1 MVMRTAISKTTRNAC
16 WLLVIAIAVACT
28 LVFAGQAMADANAA
42 PIVVSLGDSY
52 SSGEGVEA
60 FIDEGDYSS
69 EDFLAHRS
77 ENAWPGMLTVNGSG
91 MVRNQNWF
99 FVAASGAQT
108 CDVMPGICDETDQE
122 HRDAHN
128 PQTITWDRGNNK
140 DSKTLDYQIDVFK
153 NRSLRGMVDYVTI
166 TMGGNDVG
174 FVNVLSEACLDDVPF
189 LSIGHS
195 LPKAILDAIKEFD
208 GGTNGRRSTRECL
221 RMVYTCI
228 EDEAGP
234 QATILV
240 AGYPHLFAYEGELAV
255 LSPEEDDIQNKYNR
269 WSGAAGVDAE
279 EARLINRAVDYF
291 DAGIRETVLGM
302 SSDNIVFVDVRP
314 YFNGHEAEYINPM
327 WNYPQDYDLSDNGAS
342 SYSVHPNL
350 EGQKAYARA
359 VQETINYLEDS
370 KRGVPT
376 AEIDIPSELNM
387 ALVFDVSGSMGDW
400 SAASGVTKLESAERQ
415 SMDFVSSVSGSQGGP
430 GGVSVR
436 VGVSTFSDYAVRVC
450 GLSND
455 PDVINGSI
463 DGLQTYNMTNIY
475 AGLDEGISQLA
486 GEDGEKLIVLLSDG
500 LSNEGGSNE
509 DIIQLAR
516 EAGQLGIRVYT
527 IGFGSSGDLD
537 EDLLREIASVTG
549 GAYAHEDSSD
559 ISAATVGLF
568 AQMMSAQLQATSQV
582 LMDTT
587 GAVAQ
592 GGTSQVGSFDVTQ
605 NGTVTAYLYWPG
617 SVLDLQLTDP
627 NGVVVD
633 EGYAGCT
640 IDTTSIPTRV
650 TVENARQ
657 GTWGVAVYG
666 RETSMAEEPFYVAAS
681 FNETEVPVIPAG
693 SGAATDNGTVLLF
706 LLAAVGIASVTLVVA
721 LSKRRG

>member
-1 MVMRTAISKTTRNAC
+1 MSANKASTWTVIRAVLVMSLV
-16 WLLVIAIAVACT
+16 WLTVLVMPRSGLAVT
-28 LVFAGQAMADANAA
+28 DDHPV
-42 PIVVSLGDSY
+42 VVSMGDSY
-52 SSGEGVEA
+52 SSGEGVEP
-60 FIDEGDYSS
+60 FYGQESDNKYWN
-69 EDFLAHRS
+69 EDWLAHRS
-77 ENAWPGMLTVNGSG
+77 QKAWSGQLVVQGTTLSDIKDNG
-91 MVRNQNWF
+91 WY
-99 FVAASGAQT
+99 FVASSGAECRHITSEEQNKPWSRDLLT
-108 CDVMPGICDETDQE
+108 SGE
-122 HRDAHN
+122 HKLEAQSN
-128 PQTITWDRGNNK
+128 I
-140 DSKTLDYQIDVFK
+140 F
-153 NRSLRGMVDYVTI
+153 LRYDLQGQVDYVTLTI
-166 TMGGNDVG
+166 GGNDLGFADIVTAAFVDFKYVRVG
-174 FVNVLSEACLDDVPF
+174 GLRGKLRDSLTKFKGMLEDGSYLNVYNHVL
-189 LSIGHS
+189 
-195 LPKAILDAIKEFD
+195 
-208 GGTNGRRSTRECL
+208 
-221 RMVYTCI
+221 
-228 EDEAGP
+228 DEAGD
-234 QATILV
+234 QAVLIV
-240 AGYPHLFAYEGELAV
+240 AGYPRIL
-255 LSPEEDDIQNKYNR
+255 PERGIGR
-269 WSGAAGVDAE
+269 VWCSVE
-279 EARLINRAVDYF
+279 EAALIRAACDAF
-291 DAGIRETVLGM
+291 DSEICKLIESTSNPR
-302 SSDNIVFVDVRP
+302 IVFVDVRP
-314 YFNGHEAEYINPM
+314 EFNGHEAAYINDAHLGP
-327 WNYPQDYDLSDNGAS
+327 LSQELNLLTVAS
-342 SYSVHPNL
+342 AYSMHPNAL
-350 EGQKAYARA
+350 GQEAYARA
-359 VQETINYLEDS
+359 VQRTIDRLEAE
-370 KRGVPT
+370 KENVPIP
-376 AEIDIPSELNM
+376 EVEVPSELNM

-400 SAASGVTKLESAERQ
+400 SAASGVTKLESAKRQ

-537 EDLLREIASVTG
+537 EDLLREIADITG

-681 FNETEVPVIPAG
+681 FNETEAPVIPTG
-693 SGAATDNGTVLLF
+693 SGAATDNGTALLF

-721 LSKRRG
+721 MSKRRG